1 MEELTFV
8 IDIKKSG
15 DSCKKFDGVKKYIA
29 TADIIDDEIVGYTE
43 VTYDNKPSR
52 ANVVAKP
59 GDVLFAKM
67 QNTIKVIVVDE
78 ETCNYIYSTGFYC
91 ISDERFLP
99 KFLKCYFMSKTF
111 NDKKDKN
118 CNGATMKALSDEGF
132 KKIKLPLIPKEIQQ
146 RIIDEY
152 IALSAS
158 IKNKKNQINVFDEL
172 IKSQFIEMFGNPIT
186 NEKKYS
192 VLKLKNISEKITNG
206 NTPHGGDKN
215 YVEKGIIFIRSQNVL
230 RNKIDLSDV
239 VYIDESTNNSIKDS
253 MLKSGDIL
261 ITKTGRINTENSS
274 LGRPAIFEGED
285 YSANL
290 NGHVY
295 LIRLNDRF
303 NKKFVLYTLLQDE
316 YREYIRSV
324 CVGGI
329 DKRQINKNHVEDFP
343 ILVAPRPLQDQF
355 AAIVEQIDKSK
366 FINKMSL
373 ILQF

>member
-29 TADIIDDEIVGYTE
+29 TADIIYDEIVGYTE

-99 KFLKCYFMSKTF
+99 KFLKCYFMSKNF

-172 IKSQFIEMFGNPIT
+172 IKSQFIEMFGDSNNSKGYPIIQVGDYCDKIQVGIVIKPSKYYVQNGGVKSFRSLNVGELYVKDENWVEISLEGNRENSKSILNENDVVIVRSGNPGTSCVIPKKYSGYNAIDLIIARVNQNLCNSYYLSSFT
-186 NEKKYS
+186 NFEHGMKQIKEGTGGAAQQHFNVSKYSKMKIFDVEKKY
-192 VLKLKNISEKITNG
+192 
-206 NTPHGGDKN
+206 
-215 YVEKGIIFIRSQNVL
+215 
-230 RNKIDLSDV
+230 
-239 VYIDESTNNSIKDS
+239 
-253 MLKSGDIL
+253 
-261 ITKTGRINTENSS
+261 
-274 LGRPAIFEGED
+274 
-285 YSANL
+285 
-290 NGHVY
+290 
-295 LIRLNDRF
+295 
-303 NKKFVLYTLLQDE
+303 
-316 YREYIRSV
+316 
-324 CVGGI
+324 
-329 DKRQINKNHVEDFP
+329 
-343 ILVAPRPLQDQF
+343 QDQF

>member
-172 IKSQFIEMFGNPIT
+172 IKSQFIEMFGDPTINNMLWSKEKLSTNCTIIT
-186 NEKKYS
+186 
-192 VLKLKNISEKITNG
+192 G
-206 NTPHGGDKN
+206 NTPPRAHEDN
-215 YVEKGIIFIRSQNVL
+215 YGTFIEWIKTDNILENVPYPTKAKEFLSEIGLEIGRSAPEKSILMVCIAGSINSIGRVCILDRKVAFNQQINSIISENYNMKFLLYLLKMSKEFLVSDVNMALKGI
-230 RNKIDLSDV
+230 LS
-239 VYIDESTNNSIKDS
+239 KS
-253 MLKSGDIL
+253 MLENKSFIV
-261 ITKTGRINTENSS
+261 
-274 LGRPAIFEGED
+274 P
-285 YSANL
+285 
-290 NGHVY
+290 
-295 LIRLNDRF
+295 
-303 NKKFVLYTLLQDE
+303 
-316 YREYIRSV
+316 
-324 CVGGI
+324 
-329 DKRQINKNHVEDFP
+329 
-343 ILVAPRPLQDQF
+343 PRPLQDQF